1 MKINWKARFKNRVFL
16 LAFIPAAIAIIY
28 QVLSV
33 FGVVPAISEN
43 EVVNIITMFVNI
55 LAFVGIVVDPTTEGL
70 NDSERAMLYFTE
82 FEEGEFEE

>member
-16 LAFIPAAIAIIY
+16 LAFIPAAIAFIY
-28 QVLSV
+28 QVLSI
-33 FGVVPAISEN
+33 FGVVPSVSEN
-43 EVVNIITMFVNI
+43 EIVNIITMLVNL

-82 FEEGEFEE
+82 FDEGEFE